1 MVPLLRP
8 GLQLAVLG
16 FAAFVTSFGAH
27 VVAVNLPEYAKQV
40 GAGTFVIGLLIAAY
54 DFAEVGAKPVF
65 GVIAD
70 RRGLKATLLAGIVVF
85 SLASLSFLALPS
97 KFLLLV
103 RFFQGLGAAA
113 LSIASAAMVA
123 ELFPEGRGRAFG
135 VYNAIK
141 GAGYVL
147 SPIIGGAIAWSSEFS
162 MVFVACFA
170 VGCLAFVLCL
180 GLPKDRRG
188 SEFGDHDDLAL
199 GALWDAVS
207 NRVLRPWYGIIVVNM
222 FLVGI
227 LFGFVPVYTHAL
239 GYNPLRTGFVVA
251 SATTSYLLIQ
261 PLAGHLADRTDPVR
275 VMVAGLVLSS
285 VGVGLIPFARGAPLV
300 ILCVIGGVGVGTVWT
315 NSDAM
320 VSKLAA
326 RGRSA
331 SALGAAGSFK
341 EIGDMLGPLA
351 VGGMAQAFGLPVSF
365 VACGALGLLSVVVLA
380 RTAGGR
386 DATQAALE

>member
-1 MVPLLRP
+1 MPVLRP

-27 VVAVNLPEYAKQV
+27 VVAVNLPVYAKQV
-40 GAGTFVIGLLIAAY
+40 GVGTLFIGLLIAVY

-65 GVIAD
+65 GIVAD
-70 RRGLKATLLAGIVVF
+70 RRGLKATLLAGIVLF
-85 SLASLSFLALPS
+85 SLASLSFLGLPPRL
-97 KFLLLV
+97 LLLV

-113 LSIASAAMVA
+113 LSIASAALVA
-123 ELFPEGRGRAFG
+123 ELFPERRGRAFG
-135 VYNAIK
+135 IYNAIK

-147 SPIIGGAIAWSSEFS
+147 SPIIGGAIVWSSSFS

-180 GLPKDRRG
+180 GLPKDKRA
-188 SEFGDHDDLAL
+188 SEFGDDDDDLGL
-199 GALWDAVS
+199 GALWAALSD
-207 NRVLRPWYGIIVVNM
+207 RVLRPWYAIIVINM

-227 LFGFVPVYTHAL
+227 LFGFLPVYTHAL
-239 GYNPLRTGFVVA
+239 GYNPLHTGLVVA

-261 PLAGHLADRTDPVR
+261 PFAGHLADRADPLK
-275 VMVAGLVLSS
+275 VMMAGLILSS
-285 VGVGLIPFARGAPLV
+285 AGVGLIPFARGAALV
-300 ILCVIGGVGVGTVWT
+300 LLCVIGGVGVGTVWT

-326 RGRSA
+326 QGRTG

-341 EIGDMLGPLA
+341 EIGDMLGPLT
-351 VGGMAQAFGLPVSF
+351 VGAIAQTFGLPVSF
-365 VACGALGLLSVVVLA
+365 LACGALGLVSVVVLA
-380 RTAGGR
+380 RASRDRTPREKHGG
-386 DATQAALE
+386 